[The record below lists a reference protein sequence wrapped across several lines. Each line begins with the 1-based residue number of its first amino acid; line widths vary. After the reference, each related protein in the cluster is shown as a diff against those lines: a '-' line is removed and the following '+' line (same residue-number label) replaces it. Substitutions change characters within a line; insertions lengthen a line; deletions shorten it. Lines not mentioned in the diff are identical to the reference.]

1 EDVLATTPVDQ
12 RMATAGDILTR
23 NATRQLDHAIATRTP
38 PPLELGLLQHGMI
51 AFGETAGINTLKK

>member
-23 NATRQLDHAIATRTP
+23 NATRLLDHAIATRTP

-51 AFGETAGINTLKK
+51 AFGETAGINTLH